1 MKKVLLVLSFAL
13 LATVSVWAQTFTA
26 DNLTYKVTDA
36 AAKTVELTGYETEPT
51 GKLDI
56 PATVSYE
63 GSEYSVTEIGDEA
76 FAYCENLTEL
86 VVPPTVTI
94 IGQHSSQKSLSM
106 PQHRHLCVRM
116 HLPIPN

>member
-1 MKKVLLVLSFAL
+1 MRISTVTLV
-13 LATVSVWAQTFTA
+13 
-26 DNLTYKVTDA
+26 
-36 AAKTVELTGYETEPT
+36 GYETEPT

-94 IGQHSSQKSLSM
+94 IGQHAFHYNRQFTKIVV
-106 PQHRHLCVRM
+106 HAT
-116 HLPIPN
+116 IPN